1 MARLRPF
8 SIENASVAF
17 DPNESNDL
25 ALLYEARTNHATP
38 TSSNYAKLV
47 CVCVRVR
54 GWPRWKATELE

>member
-38 TSSNYAKLV
+38 TSSNNSCACA
-47 CVCVRVR
+47 CVAGRDGR
-54 GWPRWKATELE
+54 QRN